1 MKKIRLL
8 VTSDTHAQW
17 HQHPEYPNYSLK
29 NTVNLLNKLQ
39 KEDSIPTLKFDL
51 GDFIQGSAMATYTSQ
66 IERSAE
72 VYARAMND
80 LHYDYQIIG
89 NHEFNFGLRYQ
100 STALDNL
107 RASILC
113 ANILQAETNQ
123 PFIGKAY
130 DLIEISGIKVGII
143 GLTTH
148 YIPNW
153 ELPQHYKGLE
163 FIDAFESAKF
173 YVNLLRPQ
181 VDLLIVAYHGG
192 FERDLSTGEPLE
204 VLTGENQGYRMINQ
218 LPEIDVLLTGHQHR
232 LICQSFMNSFV
243 LQPGYGGEVVGEI
256 LVDFETRQKISY
268 IGRLCS
274 FMEVAEET
282 DHLFVEPEY
291 SKSKEWLNE
300 ILGYAPIRMIS
311 EDSHQARIIGHP
323 FVEYINY
330 LMLKYTNCDFA
341 GISLLND
348 YFVEFQGPISRE
360 KLLTIYPFYNQI
372 AIVELTGQEIYA
384 VMEHNMAYFMEDA
397 HQSIQVN
404 PSYLFPKTKHYNYDL
419 YSGLQTKVKLSEK
432 SGNRVIE
439 IIDEQT
445 QKPLI
450 LERRYRL
457 AVTQYRAVGGGDYQ
471 TFTSDKILSITDM
484 DVASLI
490 EKGLHDLSDLEWE
503 YINTN
508 YSHIVWL

>member
-17 HQHPEYPNYSLK
+17 HQHPEDLNYSLK
-29 NTVNLLNKLQ
+29 DTANLLKKLQ
-39 KEDSIPTLKFDL
+39 KECSLPTLQFDL

-66 IERSAE
+66 IEHSAE

-80 LHYDYQIIG
+80 LHYNYQIIG
-89 NHEFNFGLRYQ
+89 NHEFNFGLPYQ
-100 STALDNL
+100 ASALDKLQAN
-107 RASILC
+107 ILC
-113 ANILQAETNQ
+113 ANILDTKTRQ

-130 DLIEISGIKVGII
+130 DLIELAGIKVGIV

-153 ELPQHYKGLE
+153 ELPQHYQGLE

-173 YVNLLRPQ
+173 YVKLLRPK

-204 VLTGENQGYRMINQ
+204 VLTGENQAYQMITQ
-218 LPEIDVLLTGHQHR
+218 LPEIDILLTGHQHR
-232 LICQSFMNSFV
+232 LICQPFKNSFV
-243 LQPGYGGEVVGEI
+243 LQPGYGGEVVGEVV
-256 LVDFETRQKISY
+256 VDFETRLNVSY
-268 IGRLCS
+268 KGRLCS
-274 FMEVAEET
+274 FREEAEEIE
-282 DHLFVEPEY
+282 LSSVEPEY
-291 SKSKEWLNE
+291 SKSKKWLNE
-300 ILGYAPIRMIS
+300 ILGYAPIQMMS

-323 FVEYINY
+323 FVEHINY

-348 YFVEFQGPISRE
+348 HFVEFQGPISRE

-372 AIVELTGQEIYA
+372 AIVELTGEEIYA
-384 VMEHNMAYFMEDA
+384 VMEHNMAYFIEDEHRA
-397 HQSIQVN
+397 IQVN
-404 PSYLFPKTKHYNYDL
+404 PNYLFPKTKHYNYDL
-419 YSGLQTKVKLSEK
+419 YSGFLCKVKLSENI
-432 SGNRVIE
+432 GNRVVE

-450 LERRYRL
+450 LNQNYRL

-471 TFTSDKILSITDM
+471 AFTPDKILTITDM

-490 EKGLHDLSDLEWE
+490 EKGLDELSNLEWHH
-503 YINTN
+503 INSK
-508 YSHIVWL
+508 YMHLKWL